1 MTSFLLIFSQN
12 SWVKLM
18 HPNNSINSAS
28 TDAMSAVASATTNV
42 SNILMAF
49 YFLSALSRHQPGCG
63 SAEILQILH
72 ALPEQLTWPNLKNFK
87 IKAIISKADFNLLLK
102 HIIKQLYGACVCFL
116 KSAFTSAHFEYI
128 WKLTFITVKITYSYT
143 MQTSNLKGG
152 RIYGSLRYSC
162 YKTGYKWRHLQ
173 TFSQVLNHYS
183 RS

>member
-72 ALPEQLTWPNLKNFK
+72 ALPEQLPWPNL
-87 IKAIISKADFNLLLK
+87 
-102 HIIKQLYGACVCFL
+102 
-116 KSAFTSAHFEYI
+116 
-128 WKLTFITVKITYSYT
+128 
-143 MQTSNLKGG
+143 
-152 RIYGSLRYSC
+152 
-162 YKTGYKWRHLQ
+162 
-173 TFSQVLNHYS
+173 
-183 RS
+183 